1 MSVLGW
7 IDQQSQL
14 DALITAVG
22 SSSTIGLDTEF
33 VRISTFHPKP
43 GLIQI
48 AVDHDAFLID
58 PLADPDLKALGHAL
72 TGTTVSILHAAQED
86 YEVLFRLTGSIP
98 SPVFD
103 TQVAY
108 ALLNDKISLSLSG
121 LVAELLGKELSKE
134 QTRSD
139 WTRRPLSEAQY
150 RYAKEDVLEEKLFD
164 QENEEEDF
172 EIPAFLRRQKF

>member
-1 MSVLGW
+1 LSVSDW

-14 DALITAVG
+14 DTLITAVENAA
-22 SSSTIGLDTEF
+22 TIGLDTEF

-48 AVDHDAFLID
+48 AVDRDAFLID
-58 PLADPDLKALGHAL
+58 PQADLDLKTLGHAL
-72 TGTTVSILHAAQED
+72 TGNTVSILHAAQED

-103 TQVAY
+103 TQIAY

-121 LVAELLGKELSKE
+121 LVAEVLGKELSKE
-134 QTRSD
+134 ETRSD
-139 WTRRPLSEAQY
+139 WTKRPLSEAQCQ
-150 RYAKEDVLEEKLFD
+150 YAKEDVLVLEPNL
-164 QENEEEDF
+164 
-172 EIPAFLRRQKF
+172 